1 MAELSTIARPY
12 AEAAFDLARGKNALP
27 AWSGMLELVAAVA
40 TDARMSAA
48 LASPKLGDA
57 EKESLFLSVC
67 GDRLD
72 ADARSF
78 VRVLIESDRIGVAR
92 EIREIYEK
100 RRNDAEVGQFH
111 PTIAGLTDVAA
122 ATTPTAS
129 GMRIRRNAAR
139 CERQKNGTSPHDCR
153 RPPPRKLARKEKWT
167 SFVFVLPRKR
177 RRTMI
182 QINCV

>member
-12 AEAAFDLARGKNALP
+12 AEAAFDLAREKNALP

-40 TDARMSAA
+40 ADARMGAA

-72 ADARSF
+72 APARSF

-100 RRNDAEVGQFH
+100 RRNDAEGVARAVIESAL
-111 PTIAGLTDVAA
+111 PVSEPDLKGLVAA
-122 ATTPTAS
+122 LERRFGRKVEATVRVNPDLIGGARITVGDTVIDDSVQGKLTA
-129 GMRIRRNAAR
+129 MATQLTA
-139 CERQKNGTSPHDCR
+139 
-153 RPPPRKLARKEKWT
+153 
-167 SFVFVLPRKR
+167 
-177 RRTMI
+177 
-182 QINCV
+182 

>member
-12 AEAAFDLARGKNALP
+12 AEAAFDLAREKNALP
-27 AWSGMLELVAAVA
+27 VWSRMLELVAAVA
-40 TDARMSAA
+40 TDARMSEA

-67 GDRLD
+67 GDKLD

-100 RRNDAEVGQFH
+100 RRNDAEGVARAVIESALPVSDADLKGLVTALERRFGRKVEAIVRVNPDLIGGARITVGDTVIDDSVQ
-111 PTIAGLTDVAA
+111 GKLTAM
-122 ATTPTAS
+122 ATQLTA
-129 GMRIRRNAAR
+129 
-139 CERQKNGTSPHDCR
+139 
-153 RPPPRKLARKEKWT
+153 
-167 SFVFVLPRKR
+167 
-177 RRTMI
+177 
-182 QINCV
+182 